1 MKGDR
6 PLLAPS
12 VIDDARR
19 LWDEGLP
26 AREIAQRMNR
36 SVNSV
41 IGMAHRNGFAARP
54 NPIIRMSDE
63 DRARVLALADE
74 QPTWGIRRLAASLA
88 LSDSTVT
95 TVLRKERPGRI
106 AVAAPTMLRVAPKEP
121 RRDGPAT
128 ASGAGGSPSQRA
140 LSPRAAASPAEPRVK
155 PAPLPA
161 WITGPKPG
169 CSWPIGEPGT
179 PDFRYCDAP
188 RAVRCYC
195 AEHAAVAYRRATPGE
210 ERLARV
216 RRA

>member
-1 MKGDR
+1 MPPE
-6 PLLAPS
+6 PLSDPATGLARGLDFVFQLSQVEFLRQLPHHRS
-12 VIDDARR
+12 RR
-19 LWDEGLP
+19 
-26 AREIAQRMNR
+26 RAQ
-36 SVNSV
+36 
-41 IGMAHRNGFAARP
+41 P
-54 NPIIRMSDE
+54 NKFMTI
-63 DRARVLALADE
+63 E
-74 QPTWGIRRLAASLA
+74 QPTWGNRRLAASLA